1 MRILVI
7 LFLFFI
13 CSDVRAQFVNP
24 TKDFMQGIIIDMRP
38 KESFKRGHI
47 PGSINLTI
55 EDLKLILQSGGYN
68 ELHNLCMIFGITPEK
83 KVYIIPDDKES
94 VFNALIFAGTF
105 NFIGIKEVFI
115 LNGTYKNLLS
125 VGLPETQ
132 KGDRLIYSYWTMEHT
147 FDFLDSS
154 TYKRLSNKKSSIV
167 LNLDE
172 KLEKSKNLIN
182 MKPDSFFQNGF
193 PKTCEEINKII
204 FTGKIKE
211 KKDIIL
217 KSNDICTLL
226 GMKYLLSK
234 VCGYD
239 NVMVFKEESNEKKHN

>member
-7 LFLFFI
+7 LFLFLI

-38 KESFKRGHI
+38 KESFKKGHI
-47 PGSINLTI
+47 TGSINLTI

-94 VFNALIFAGTF
+94 VLNALILAGTF

-132 KGDRLIYSYWTMEHT
+132 KGDRLIYSDWTMEHS

-154 TYKRLSNKKSSIV
+154 TYKRLANKKSSIV
-167 LNLDE
+167 LNLNE
-172 KLEKSKNLIN
+172 KLEKSKNIIN
-182 MKPDSFFQNGF
+182 IRADFFSRNDIL
-193 PKTCEEINKII
+193 KNCEEIDKVI
-204 FTGKIKE
+204 FTGKRKE

-217 KSNDICTLL
+217 KSENTFMLL

-239 NVMVFKEESNEKKHN
+239 NVMVFKEGER